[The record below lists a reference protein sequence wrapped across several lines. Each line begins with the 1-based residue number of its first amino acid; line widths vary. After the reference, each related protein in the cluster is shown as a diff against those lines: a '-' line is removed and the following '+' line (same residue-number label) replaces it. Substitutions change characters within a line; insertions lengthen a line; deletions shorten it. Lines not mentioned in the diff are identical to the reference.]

1 MEIPG
6 YQPFYLQ
13 SLADLRAEVARLGL
27 GIPLDDDL
35 TRLVQPLAIG
45 RRKISN
51 RFCAQPIAG
60 GDAGPDGAPGE
71 LTRRRYCR
79 YAEGRFGLIWVER
92 TAAGSAEK
100 PGQLCL
106 HDGTLAAFRSMVE
119 EMRASAA
126 DDPTI
131 LIQLAS
137 AQPDA
142 SIRAAALAAEAGFD
156 GVDFQGS
163 RDTLHEALAGVRKH
177 APELLLTTRLC
188 AYEAVREGFG
198 VSPADYRKPDM
209 AEPIRFVQRLRENG
223 LALLNV
229 TAASPRLRGS
239 ERGAQARR
247 DSENPDEH
255 PLTTLDRQLHLARAL
270 REAVPG
276 LPVVG
281 SGFSW
286 LRQFVPEVAAGALRD
301 GMMDFAGLG
310 RGALAHPSAPAEI
323 FARGRMEAGSAC
335 MVCFACSQLRDEG
348 ETVGCVLRDPAV
360 YGPVY
365 RQMRRFDAD
374 QLLAGAARCH
384 LCEAAPCVTASPTQ
398 TDIPTFIQ
406 AFRNGDESRAYEI
419 IRARDPLPELTAR
432 LSPAWME
439 SEGACIETTLTG
451 TPVPIL
457 DLQYAI
463 SWRARDR
470 GETGVRVPPEATGK
484 SVAIVGAGP
493 AGIAAAIRLVEL
505 GHAVAL
511 YEQTER
517 LGGVP
522 ERVLSSHRQWSAREE
537 IAAILQPALAAS
549 RLRVHLG
556 STLKMN
562 ALAMCHPE
570 RSSVGGEGGD
580 GTESKDP
587 GGPITCSAEA
597 DRRDPST
604 ALRPPFRLR
613 SAQDDTRAGGHS
625 LRSFEALGKDLHIDE
640 LSANHDAVLVATGL
654 WQERSLGQTTGV
666 IGALAFLE
674 SANPAVPDR
683 VAVLAGGDGA
693 MDAARAV
700 LSRGAKEIFVIF
712 GGPRSALHWH
722 LPESW
727 FATPGVQAM
736 MHWQPLGY
744 ATDRAGQVCGVR
756 LRHAELQ
763 IESVLPVGLV
773 IEAMELQV
781 ADPVRTALADAAGR
795 VYTAGALVNGG
806 ASVSH
811 CVAEGLAAAAA
822 IHRDIFS

>member
-13 SLADLRAEVARLGL
+13 SVAELRAEIARLGL
-27 GIPLDDDL
+27 EIPSDDDL
-35 TRLVQPLAIG
+35 TRLAQPLVVG
-45 RRKISN
+45 RWKIPN

-60 GDAGPDGAPGE
+60 GDAAPDGAPGE
-71 LTRRRYCR
+71 LTRRRYRR

-92 TAAGSAEK
+92 TSAGSAEN
-100 PGQLCL
+100 PAQLCL
-106 HDGTLAAFRSMVE
+106 NESTLAAFRSMVE
-119 EMRASAA
+119 EMRATAS
-126 DDPTI
+126 DNPTVV
-131 LIQLAS
+131 IQLAS
-137 AQPDA
+137 KHADEL
-142 SIRAAALAAEAGFD
+142 IRAAALAAEAGFD
-156 GVDFQGS
+156 GVDLQCS
-163 RDTLHEALAGVRKH
+163 RDALPDALARVRKH
-177 APELLLTTRLC
+177 APELLLATRLC
-188 AYEAVREGFG
+188 AYDGVRLGFG
-198 VSPADYRKPDM
+198 VSPADYRKPDL

-229 TAASPRLRGS
+229 TAASPRLSGP
-239 ERGAQARR
+239 ERGVEARR

-255 PLTTLDRQLHLARAL
+255 PLTTLDRQLHLARVL
-270 REAVPG
+270 REAVPD

-286 LRQFVPEVAAGALRD
+286 LRQFVPEVAAGALRE
-301 GMMDFAGLG
+301 GMIDFAGLG
-310 RGALAHPSAPAEI
+310 RAGLAHPSAPAEI

-335 MVCFACSQLRDEG
+335 MVCFACSQLRKEG
-348 ETVGCVLRDPAV
+348 ETVGCVLRDPVV

-384 LCEAAPCVTASPTQ
+384 LCEAAPCVAASPTR
-398 TDIPTFIQ
+398 TDIPAFID
-406 AFRNGDESRAYEI
+406 AFRKGDEARAYEI
-419 IRARDPLPELTAR
+419 IRERDPLPELTAR

-463 SWRARDR
+463 AWRARDR
-470 GETGVRVPPEATGK
+470 GETGARVPPEATGK

-493 AGIAAAIRLVEL
+493 AGIAAAIRLIEL
-505 GHAVAL
+505 GHTVDL
-511 YEQTER
+511 YEQTDR

-522 ERVLSSHRQWSAREE
+522 ERVLAAPRQWSPREE
-537 IAAILQPALAAS
+537 IDAILKPALAAA
-549 RLRVHLG
+549 RLRLHLG
-556 STLKMN
+556 STLTMD
-562 ALAMCHPE
+562 APATRHPE

-587 GGPITCSAEA
+587 GGPMTCGAEA
-597 DRRDPST
+597 DHPGPST

-613 SAQDDTRAGGHS
+613 SAQDDTRVGGRS
-625 LRSFEALGKDLHIDE
+625 LRSSEALGKDLHIDE
-640 LSANHDAVLVATGL
+640 LSADHDAVLVATGL
-654 WQERSLGQTTGV
+654 WQESTLGKTRGV

-674 SANPAVPDR
+674 SSDLTVPDR
-683 VAVLAGGDGA
+683 VALLAGGDAA
-693 MDAARAV
+693 MDAARAAQ
-700 LSRGAKEIFVIF
+700 SRGAKEIFVIF
-712 GGPRSALHWH
+712 GGPRSAMHWH

-736 MHWQPLGY
+736 MNWQPLGY
-744 ATDRAGQVCGVR
+744 ETDPDGRVRGVR
-756 LRHAELQ
+756 LRHSELNTGT
-763 IESVLPVGLV
+763 VLPVGLV

-781 ADPVRTALADAAGR
+781 ADDIRAALASEAGR

-822 IHRDIFS
+822 IHRDISP

>member
-1 MEIPG
+1 MDTAKTDMEIPG

-13 SLADLRAEVARLGL
+13 SVADLRAEIARLGL
-27 GIPLDDDL
+27 DIPVDDDL
-35 TRLVQPLAIG
+35 ARLAQPLAIG
-45 RRKISN
+45 RRKIPN

-71 LTRRRYCR
+71 LTRRRYRR
-79 YAEGRFGLIWVER
+79 YAEGRFGLIWVEL

-106 HDGTLAAFRSMVE
+106 NEGTLAAFRGMVK
-119 EMRASAA
+119 EMRVSTA
-126 DDPTI
+126 DNPTI
-131 LIQLAS
+131 IIQLAS

-142 SIRAAALAAEAGFD
+142 IIHAATLAAEAGFD
-156 GVDFQGS
+156 GVDFRCA
-163 RDTLHEALAGVRKH
+163 RDALPEALAGVRKH
-177 APELLLTTRLC
+177 APELLLTTRHC
-188 AYEAVREGFG
+188 AYDAVRQGFG
-198 VSPADYRKPDM
+198 VSPADYRQPDL

-229 TAASPRLRGS
+229 TAASPRLRGP
-239 ERGAQARR
+239 ERGAQARL

-255 PLTTLDRQLHLARAL
+255 PLMTLDRQLHLARSL

-286 LRQFVPEVAAGALRD
+286 LRQFVPEVAAGAIRD

-310 RGALAHPSAPAEI
+310 RGALAHPTAPAEI
-323 FARGRMEAGSAC
+323 FARGRMEAGSTC

-384 LCEAAPCVTASPTQ
+384 LCEAAPCVSASPTR
-398 TDIPTFIQ
+398 TDIPAFIQ
-406 AFRNGDESRAYEI
+406 AFRNGDESRASEI
-419 IRARDPLPELTAR
+419 IRERDPLPELTAR

-505 GHAVAL
+505 GHAVDL
-511 YEQTER
+511 YEQTDR

-522 ERVLSSHRQWSAREE
+522 ERVLSSHRQFSPREE
-537 IAAILQPALAAS
+537 IDAILQPALAAA
-549 RLRVHLG
+549 RLRLHFGITLG
-556 STLKMN
+556 K
-562 ALAMCHPE
+562 
-570 RSSVGGEGGD
+570 
-580 GTESKDP
+580 
-587 GGPITCSAEA
+587 
-597 DRRDPST
+597 
-604 ALRPPFRLR
+604 
-613 SAQDDTRAGGHS
+613 S
-625 LRSFEALGKDLHIDE
+625 LRLEE
-640 LSANHDAVLVATGL
+640 LRADHAAVLVATGL
-654 WQERSLGQTTGV
+654 WQERSLGSARGV
-666 IGALAFLE
+666 IGALTFLE
-674 SANPAVPDR
+674 STHQPVPAR
-683 VAVLAGGDGA
+683 VAVLAGGDAA
-693 MDAARAV
+693 MDAARA
-700 LSRGAKEIFVIF
+700 LQSRGAKEIFVIF

-736 MHWQPLGY
+736 MNWQPLGY
-744 ATDRAGQVCGVR
+744 ETDRQGHVGGVK
-756 LRHAELQ
+756 LRHSELAT
-763 IESVLPVGLV
+763 ETVLPVGLV
-773 IEAMELQV
+773 IEAMELHA
-781 ADPVRTALADAAGR
+781 ADSIRAALARETGR

-811 CVAEGLAAAAA
+811 CVAEGLAAAAT
-822 IHRDIFS
+822 IHQDISS